1 MRRIAVPVL
10 LLPLALL
17 VACGSGSPDGQ
28 AAVPSASATAAEDLV
43 ALPAD
48 DAVMIRLDAGDGTE
62 PVVYTL
68 ACADPSASGSGAAVA
83 VPGPGSLPEPE
94 AACAQLRSQPEPFA
108 PLPDDVMC
116 TQLFGGPQ
124 TALVAGTWA
133 GQRVDLQL
141 SRTDGCR
148 IAQWDRLGALLPG
161 PTG

>member
-1 MRRIAVPVL
+1 MRRTALPVL

-28 AAVPSASATAAEDLV
+28 AAGTSASASESADVV
-43 ALPAD
+43 ALPGG
-48 DAVMIRLDAGDGTE
+48 DAVMINLDAGDGTE
-62 PVVYTL
+62 PVLYSL
-68 ACADPSASGSGAAVA
+68 ACPDAATSRSGVA
-83 VPGPGSLPEPE
+83 VPGPGTLPEPE
-94 AACAQLRSQPEPFA
+94 AACAQLQSQPEPFA

-124 TALVAGTWA
+124 TAHVAGTWA
-133 GQRVDLQL
+133 GERVDLQL

-161 PTG
+161 PTS